1 MEKSI
6 DTLRLATAKIQR
18 KTKVNITNRR
28 QENNDLIQD
37 LNDVR
42 ESKKKLEGEKKN
54 LELEIQKLKL
64 EKQKKE
70 RDFERKLYSLYKR
83 VNTKEGK
90 P

>member
-1 MEKSI
+1 
-6 DTLRLATAKIQR
+6 
-18 KTKVNITNRR
+18 
-28 QENNDLIQD
+28 

-83 VNTKEGK
+83 VNIKEGK
-90 P
+90 S